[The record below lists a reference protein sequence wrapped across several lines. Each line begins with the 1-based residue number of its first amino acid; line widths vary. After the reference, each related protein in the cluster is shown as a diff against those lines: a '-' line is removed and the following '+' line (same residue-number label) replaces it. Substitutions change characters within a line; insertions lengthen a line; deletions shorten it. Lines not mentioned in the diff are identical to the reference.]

1 MTSSK
6 NLEMTLPRKI
16 DLGGALPGRKPIWA
30 PVWMG
35 VVAGVGLALLSATV
49 FAQQLRSADEAVV
62 LPAEVVAEARILR
75 GERGGLWEK
84 TMLVSFPQ
92 PRRAL
97 STFDGLGF
105 VKAVINHSAHPLL
118 WQKVGSEGQD
128 YVEQVRA
135 RIAERQGLDRSGVV
149 QMATAAD
156 LDNYAAITKAYG
168 PLTVTVLAT
177 AGARSNALRTG
188 VDMGTY
194 IEGEGRDDTHGTINI
209 MVLTNARMTDG
220 ALARAIVTV
229 TEAKTAALQDLQVP
243 STYTPAVQATGTGTD
258 SVTVVSGVNGP
269 RATSAGGH
277 SRLGGLI
284 GAATH
289 EAVVEALGKQNG
301 FFMPG
306 AKKIKTNGTA
316 PVKATGALR
325 IAMLH
330 MDAVPGDI
338 PGNRQRIEA
347 GIAEAV
353 QQGADWV
360 MTPELAETGYNF
372 SSRIGTNWIAPFPSA
387 WMHSLSAIARD
398 NGVSLFIGFAERD
411 ARTSQFHNSVAAI
424 DRTGR
429 LLGTYRKQLVHG
441 SAEAWSKAGTETK
454 PFVVDGIPVGV
465 LICADAYKPDFA
477 ARHRDAG
484 AAILL
489 SPANW
494 PPVGEMGPKNI
505 WEERSQET
513 GLPLVVNNRTGREPE
528 LDFSAGQSAVS
539 AGGQR
544 LFSFSSPQSQVFY
557 VDWDGKQGFSAV
569 AQ

>member
-1 MTSSK
+1 MTA
-6 NLEMTLPRKI
+6 PRKI
-16 DLGGALPGRKPIWA
+16 DIGGALSGRKPIWV

-35 VVAGVGLALLSATV
+35 VVAGVGLAFLSATV
-49 FAQQLRSADEAVV
+49 FAQQIISADEAVA

-75 GERGGLWEK
+75 GERDGLWEK

-97 STFDGLGF
+97 STFDGLAF
-105 VKAVINHSAHPLL
+105 VRAAINHSAHPLL
-118 WQKVGSEGQD
+118 WQKVGSEGQG
-128 YVEQVRA
+128 YVEQIRA

-156 LDNYAAITKAYG
+156 LDNYAAVTKAYG

-220 ALARAIVTV
+220 AMARAIVTV

-243 STYTPAVQATGTGTD
+243 STFTPAAQATGTGTD

-306 AKKIKTNGTA
+306 AKKIKTNGTSPA
-316 PVKATGALR
+316 KATGALR

-387 WMHSLSAIARD
+387 WMHTLSAIARD

-411 ARTSQFHNSVAAI
+411 AKTRQFHNSVAAI

>member
-1 MTSSK
+1 MTA
-6 NLEMTLPRKI
+6 PRKI
-16 DLGGALPGRKPIWA
+16 DFGGAPRGRSPIRA
-30 PVWMG
+30 PVWLGLM
-35 VVAGVGLALLSATV
+35 AGVGLAFMVLSAT
-49 FAQQLRSADEAVV
+49 AYSSPRLAAEQV
-62 LPAEVVAEARILR
+62 LTVPAEVVADARILR
-75 GERGGLWEK
+75 GERDGLWEK
-84 TMLVSFPQ
+84 TLLVTFPE
-92 PRRAL
+92 PRRTL
-97 STFDGLGF
+97 STFDGL
-105 VKAVINHSAHPLL
+105 AVVRAAINHSAHPLL
-118 WQKVGSEGQD
+118 WKKLRGHGQG
-128 YVEQVRA
+128 YVEEVRA
-135 RIAERQGLDRSGVV
+135 RVADRLGLDRRGVV

-156 LDNYAAITKAYG
+156 LDNYAAVTKAYG

-194 IEGEGRDDTHGTINI
+194 IEGEGRDEPHGTINI
-209 MVLTNARMTDG
+209 MVLTNAQMTDG
-220 ALARAIVTV
+220 AMARAIVTV

-258 SVTVVSGVNGP
+258 SVTVVSGSNGP

-284 GAATH
+284 GAAAH

-306 AKKIKTNGTA
+306 TKKIKINGIPPAKA
-316 PVKATGALR
+316 PGSVR

-330 MDAVPGDI
+330 LDAVPGDI
-338 PGNRQRIEA
+338 AGNRQRIEA

-360 MTPELAETGYNF
+360 TTPELAETGYNF
-372 SSRIGTNWIAPFPSA
+372 SSRIGTQWIAPFPDA
-387 WMHSLSAIARD
+387 WMHTLSATARD
-398 NGVSLFIGFAERD
+398 NGVALFIGFAERD
-411 ARTSQFHNSVAAI
+411 AKTSQFHNSVAAI
-424 DRTGR
+424 DRKGR
-429 LLGTYRKQLVHG
+429 ILGTYRKQLVHG
-441 SAEAWSKAGTETK
+441 SAEAWSKAGTETR
-454 PFVVDGIPVGV
+454 PFEVDGIPVGV

-494 PPVGEMGPKNI
+494 PPVGEMGPRTT
-505 WEERSQET
+505 WEDRSRET

-528 LDFSAGQSAVS
+528 IDFSAGQSAVS
-539 AGGQR
+539 ASGQR
-544 LFSFSSPQSQVFY
+544 LYSFSSPQTRVFY

-569 AQ
+569 APQ

>member
-1 MTSSK
+1 MTA
-6 NLEMTLPRKI
+6 PRKI
-16 DLGGALPGRKPIWA
+16 DFGGAIPGRKPIWV
-30 PVWMG
+30 PVWLG
-35 VVAGVGLALLSATV
+35 VIAGLGLAVLSATV
-49 FAQQLRSADEAVV
+49 FAQQRLAAEQILTV
-62 LPAEVVAEARILR
+62 PAEVVADARILR
-75 GERGGLWEK
+75 GERDGLWEK
-84 TMLVSFPQ
+84 TLLVTFPE
-92 PRRAL
+92 PRRTL
-97 STFDGLGF
+97 STCAGL
-105 VKAVINHSAHPLL
+105 AVVRAAINHSAHPLL
-118 WQKVGSEGQD
+118 WQKLGSHGQA
-128 YVEQVRA
+128 YVEQVRG
-135 RIAERQGLDRSGVV
+135 RVAERQGLDRRGVV

-156 LDNYAAITKAYG
+156 LDNYAVVTKAYG
-168 PLTVTVLAT
+168 PLTVSVLAT

-194 IEGEGRDDTHGTINI
+194 IEGERRDDTHGTINI
-209 MVLTNARMTDG
+209 MVLTNAQMTDG
-220 ALARAIVTV
+220 AMARAIVTV

-258 SVTVVSGVNGP
+258 SVTVVSGSNGP

-284 GAATH
+284 GVATH

-306 AKKIKTNGTA
+306 TKKIKTNGTA
-316 PVKATGALR
+316 PAKAAGALR

-338 PGNRQRIEA
+338 TGNRQRIEA

-372 SSRIGTNWIAPFPSA
+372 SSRIGTNWIAAFPSA
-387 WMHSLSAIARD
+387 WMHTLSAIARD
-398 NGVSLFIGFAERD
+398 NGVALFIGFAERD
-411 ARTSQFHNSVAAI
+411 AKTSQFHNSVAAI
-424 DRTGR
+424 DRKGSI
-429 LLGTYRKQLVHG
+429 LGTYRKQLVHG

-454 PFVVDGIPVGV
+454 PFEVDGIRVGV

-477 ARHRDAG
+477 ALHRDAG

-489 SPANW
+489 SSANW

-505 WEERSQET
+505 WEERTRET

-528 LDFSAGQSAVS
+528 IDFSAGQSAVS

-544 LFSFSSPQSQVFY
+544 LFSFSSPQSRVFY

-569 AQ
+569 MQ